1 MKFGTAVT
9 VTLTD
14 YERAQILPHCKSAMV
29 GGSSYIFKSKE
40 KRLEELQENQLV
52 GLTSE
57 AAFCKWAEPLGS
69 GGIESWLRQRS
80 RMNLDKFT
88 GDAGFD
94 CELASGIRIDVKS
107 SEPKGVCDEFSV
119 LNYHLTQDRKKT
131 FPHVAYVQCFAKTQS
146 DAYQVPKEVL
156 VVGWLWGQ
164 ELLGREDSKKLMGG
178 GLEGYSV
185 RCSSIRDIQELRN
198 VSGSGMKLSN
208 EA

>member
-1 MKFGTAVT
+1 MKFGAAVT

-14 YERAQILPHCKSAMV
+14 YERAQILPHCKIAMV

-107 SEPKGVCDEFSV
+107 SEPNGDCDKFSG
-119 LNYHLTQDRKKT
+119 LTYHLTQCRDKT
-131 FPHVAYVQCFAKTQS
+131 FPHVAYVQCLAKRQS
-146 DAYQVPKEVL
+146 DECQVPKEVL
-156 VVGWLWGQ
+156 IFGWLWGH
-164 ELLGREDSKKLMGG
+164 ELSGRTDKENFEGWSACCDST
-178 GLEGYSV
+178 
-185 RCSSIRDIQELRN
+185 RDIQELWN
-198 VSGSGMKLSN
+198 VCGSGMKLSK

>member
-1 MKFGTAVT
+1 MKFGAAVT

-14 YERAQILPHCKSAMV
+14 YERSQILPHCKSAMI
-29 GGSSYIFKSKE
+29 GGSSDIFKSKE

-69 GGIESWLRQRS
+69 GGIERWVQQRI

-88 GDAGFD
+88 GDGGFD
-94 CELASGIRIDVKS
+94 CELASGIKIDVKS
-107 SEPKGVCDEFSV
+107 SEPKGECGEFSV
-119 LNYHLTQDRKKT
+119 LNYHLTQDRENT
-131 FPHVAYVQCFAKTQS
+131 FPHVVYVQCFAKTQP

-156 VVGWLWGQ
+156 IVGWLWGH